1 MKKINLIKNIFLSKI
16 TVIFIFIL
24 IMICLIMI
32 NLDYLYIKLEKYSFE
47 DLKNKIFNMV
57 FICFFLVNI
66 YLCFFYL
73 KSKEYINIL
82 RTYVKPFEFISLIA
96 TIMFTL
102 GTILWNYKFINVN
115 SEFKILSFSGKP
127 IDIDLFTLNLLNI
140 YINLFIFL
148 SILLLLL
155 VTFLLLLNFNIQ
167 DYKNKNRLYKE
178 YILTKYGWIEGSYKL
193 SSNLNE
199 TKVIE
204 PDNILLVVRA
214 FIDFDKEDIV
224 NRNEDDILYG
234 IIKNSKNSKKMNFLS
249 RIFMKEDIIY
259 HKIRI
264 VTERNC

>member
-115 SEFKILSFSGKP
+115 SELKYFR
-127 IDIDLFTLNLLNI
+127 
-140 YINLFIFL
+140 
-148 SILLLLL
+148 L
-155 VTFLLLLNFNIQ
+155 VESL
-167 DYKNKNRLYKE
+167 
-178 YILTKYGWIEGSYKL
+178 
-193 SSNLNE
+193 
-199 TKVIE
+199 
-204 PDNILLVVRA
+204 
-214 FIDFDKEDIV
+214 
-224 NRNEDDILYG
+224 
-234 IIKNSKNSKKMNFLS
+234 
-249 RIFMKEDIIY
+249 
-259 HKIRI
+259 
-264 VTERNC
+264 

>member
-1 MKKINLIKNIFLSKI
+1 
-16 TVIFIFIL
+16 
-24 IMICLIMI
+24 MI

-214 FIDFDKEDIV
+214 FIDFDKFELYEERYYQNDKLSKSDYYIEEIELV
-224 NRNEDDILYG
+224 KKYFDDKEISKYYKEYRNYSLEQSD
-234 IIKNSKNSKKMNFLS
+234 IKNIEVLKKF
-249 RIFMKEDIIY
+249 
-259 HKIRI
+259 KIK
-264 VTERNC
+264 